1 MQKFSSIKPEG
12 YNNKKT
18 TTFDDGHLKVVN
30 FENQNIVTG
39 RDVVVVIPYL
49 IELNQILL
57 RQEYITAY
65 KYSDGQQLH
74 LSLIGGGIE
83 NGETPEEALLRE
95 LEEEAGIVVSPTFKI
110 KMDKPL
116 FMFKGSSNK
125 YYMSILTLTENDY
138 TEVSVDKSKDNKL
151 NSTFKIDVKYLNGLN
166 TSDMV
171 TELML
176 MKIKKYLNFE

>member
-12 YNNKKT
+12 YKNNKL

-49 IELNQILL
+49 IEINQILL
-57 RQEYITAY
+57 RQEYIRAY
-65 KYSDGQQLH
+65 KHADGQQLH

-95 LEEEAGIVVSPTFKI
+95 LEEEAGIVVRPNYKVQI
-110 KMDKPL
+110 DKPL

-125 YYMSILTLTENDY
+125 YYMSIMNLTENDY
-138 TEVSVDKSKDNKL
+138 TEVPVDKTKDNKL
-151 NSTFKIDVKYLNGLN
+151 NSTFKVDVKLLNGLN
-166 TSDMV
+166 SSDMI

-176 MKIKKYLNFE
+176 MKMKKYLNFE